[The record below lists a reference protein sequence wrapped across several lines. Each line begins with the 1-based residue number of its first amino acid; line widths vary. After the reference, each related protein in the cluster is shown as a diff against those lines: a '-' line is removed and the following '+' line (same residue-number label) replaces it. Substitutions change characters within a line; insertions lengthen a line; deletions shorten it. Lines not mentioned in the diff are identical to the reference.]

1 MSGIIVKRQ
10 LKLEGHCILCI
21 KNDSWR
27 IIVFI
32 CTRKKEKKK
41 RRKGKRKKKGWETGL
56 EKMIEGSLYLT
67 VSEKTTEGWLYLT
80 VAEK

>member
-1 MSGIIVKRQ
+1 MFYVSEMTA
-10 LKLEGHCILCI
+10 EGSLYLF
-21 KNDSWR
+21 
-27 IIVFI
+27 VP
-32 CTRKKEKKK
+32 EKKK
-41 RRKGKRKKKGWETGL
+41 REKKKKKEKKKKGWETGL